1 MTLIGL
7 IGADYFICDHL
18 FDLCYLCCVFLFHFN
33 STLSASPLHQVQFSK
48 TQTFL
53 NEKRKMKSEKYS
65 VLFLVVYFCGFDAC
79 NKNVDD
85 VSVS

>member
-1 MTLIGL
+1 MI
-7 IGADYFICDHL
+7 I
-18 FDLCYLCCVFLFHFN
+18 
-33 STLSASPLHQVQFSK
+33 LSAAQSFPMHLAASSK

-85 VSVS
+85 VSVG